1 MSSGGLFKALATV
14 SGMTMASRVLG
25 FARQILIAGVIGA
38 GGNPVADAFWA
49 AFRLPNMFRR
59 LFAEGAFQAAF
70 VPLFQG
76 KLINEDKAAA
86 KVFAEEVLAVLL
98 FILIGLTAAVWIA
111 APLFVHLIASGF
123 ADEPEK
129 FRLTEI
135 YMRIMFPYLACMSM
149 VGLLSGVLNSLD
161 KFMAYAG
168 APLLLNFC
176 QIAAIL
182 LFADED
188 IHITGE
194 ALAWATMISGFMQ
207 LGLLIWGAR
216 RQGYVLRWRLPKWT
230 PGVARMVALGAPGF
244 LSAGATQINIIIGTN
259 IASQQPGAVSWL
271 MNADQLYQLPLAVV
285 GTALGV
291 VLLPMLSRR
300 VKEGDE
306 KGALHAI
313 NRSLELSSVLTL
325 PAAAALILMA
335 GPICDALFR
344 GFATDALSLIGGG
357 PSRFTAEDVEMT
369 GWALAIY
376 AWGLPAFVWQRIFA
390 PAFFAR
396 EDTRAPMNYALIA
409 IAVNTVLSVALFPIF
424 GFLAVAFATT
434 FAAWLQVLQLAVALW
449 RRGHFRFDERLRQ
462 RTLPILAATASL
474 CAFVYAAL
482 LVRERAA
489 AILFDRDWIAVVL
502 IATVG
507 AIAYFAALLALGG
520 VKLSD
525 YKAYARRRPSL
536 DEDMER
542 IKALG
547 EKNRP
552 ASDPDESTKP

>member
-1 MSSGGLFKALATV
+1 MSGNLLKSLATV
-14 SGMTMASRVLG
+14 SGLTMLSRVLG
-25 FARQILIAGVIGA
+25 FARQVLIAGVIGA

-86 KVFAEEVLAVLL
+86 KLFAEEVMASLL
-98 FILIGLTAAVWIA
+98 FILLAFTIVVELA

-123 ADEPEK
+123 ADDAEK
-129 FRLTEI
+129 FELTTL
-135 YMRIMFPYLACMSM
+135 YLRIMFPYLACMSM

-176 QIAAIL
+176 QIGAIL
-182 LFADED
+182 LFAGSD
-188 IHITGE
+188 INVTGE
-194 ALAWATMISGFMQ
+194 ALAWATAAS
-207 LGLLIWGAR
+207 GLLQLWLLLWGAK
-216 RQGYVLRWRLPKWT
+216 RQGYLLKWRRPRLT
-230 PGVARMVALGAPGF
+230 PGVKRLLVLGGPGF
-244 LSAGATQINIIIGTN
+244 ISAGATQINIIIGTN

-271 MNADQLYQLPLAVV
+271 MNADQLYQLPLAVI

-306 KGALHAI
+306 KGAMHAI

-325 PAAAALILMA
+325 PAAAAFIVMA
-335 GPICDALFR
+335 APICDALFV
-344 GFATDALSLIGGG
+344 GFATDALSLFGGRE
-357 PSRFTAEDVEMT
+357 SAFTADDVKWT

-396 EDTRAPMNYALIA
+396 EDTKAPMNYALLSIG
-409 IAVNTVLSVALFPIF
+409 VNTVLALVLFPIF
-424 GFLAVAFATT
+424 GFLAVAFATV
-434 FAAWLQVLQLAVALW
+434 FAAWLQVIQLAYNL
-449 RRGHFRFDERLRQ
+449 RKRGQFQIDERLASRAP
-462 RTLPILAATASL
+462 RIAIATLLMTGIVWFALQETDAISAVLFGRYWAAVIL
-474 CAFVYAAL
+474 
-482 LVRERAA
+482 
-489 AILFDRDWIAVVL
+489 IAVAGLVAYGIAL
-502 IATVG
+502 IG
-507 AIAYFAALLALGG
+507 LGG

-525 YKAYARRRPSL
+525 YKAYSR
-536 DEDMER
+536 
-542 IKALG
+542 
-547 EKNRP
+547 NRK
-552 ASDPDESTKP
+552 SF

>member
-1 MSSGGLFKALATV
+1 MSGNLFKSLATV

-25 FARQILIAGVIGA
+25 FARQVLIAGVIGA

-76 KLINEDKAAA
+76 KLIDEDKAAA
-86 KVFAEEVLAVLL
+86 KLFAEEVMASLL
-98 FILIGLTAAVWIA
+98 FILLAFTVVVEIA

-123 ADEPEK
+123 ADDPKK
-129 FRLTEI
+129 FDLTTL
-135 YMRIMFPYLACMSM
+135 YLRIMFPYLACMSM

-176 QIAAIL
+176 QIGAIL
-182 LFADED
+182 LFAGGD
-188 IHITGE
+188 INVTGE
-194 ALAWATMISGFMQ
+194 ALAWATAISGLLQ
-207 LGLLIWGAR
+207 LWLLMWGAK
-216 RQGYVLRWRLPKWT
+216 RQGYLLKWRRPRLT
-230 PGVARMVALGAPGF
+230 PGVKRLLILGGPGF

-306 KGALHAI
+306 AGAMHAI

-325 PAAAALILMA
+325 PAAAAFIVMA
-335 GPICDALFR
+335 APICEALFV
-344 GFATDALSLIGGG
+344 GFATDALSLFGGR
-357 PSRFTAEDVEMT
+357 SSAFTAEDVKWT

-396 EDTRAPMNYALIA
+396 EDTRAPMDYALVA
-409 IAVNTVLSVALFPIF
+409 IGVNTVLALALFPIF
-424 GFLAVAFATT
+424 GFLAVAFATV
-434 FAAWLQVLQLAVALW
+434 FAAWLQVIQLAVSLW
-449 RRGHFRFDERLRQ
+449 RRGQFRIDERLAKRAP
-462 RTLPILAATASL
+462 PIAAATLAMMGL
-474 CAFVYAAL
+474 VWLALGRADMIADVLFGRYWAAVIVIAIGGVIAYAA
-482 LVRERAA
+482 A
-489 AILFDRDWIAVVL
+489 L
-502 IATVG
+502 I
-507 AIAYFAALLALGG
+507 ALGG
-520 VKLSD
+520 VRLSD
-525 YKAYARRRPSL
+525 YKAYSR
-536 DEDMER
+536 
-542 IKALG
+542 
-547 EKNRP
+547 NRK
-552 ASDPDESTKP
+552 SF

>member
-1 MSSGGLFKALATV
+1 MTALFGVNARATMSGNLFKSLATV
-14 SGMTMASRVLG
+14 SGMTMASRVMG
-25 FARQILIAGVIGA
+25 FARQVLIAGVIGA

-76 KLINEDKAAA
+76 KLIEGEKAAA
-86 KVFAEEVLAVLL
+86 KQFAEEVMASLLFVLL
-98 FILIGLTAAVWIA
+98 ALTVVVEIA

-129 FRLTEI
+129 FELTTL
-135 YMRIMFPYLACMSM
+135 YLRIMFPYLACMSM

-176 QIAAIL
+176 QIGAIL
-182 LFADED
+182 LFAGSEM
-188 IHITGE
+188 HVTGE
-194 ALAWATMISGFMQ
+194 ALAWATAISGVLQ
-207 LGLLIWGAR
+207 LWLLLWGAK
-216 RQGYVLRWRLPKWT
+216 RQGYLLKLRRPRIT
-230 PGVARMVALGAPGF
+230 PGVKRMLALGAPGF

-306 KGALHAI
+306 TGALHAI
-313 NRSLELSSVLTL
+313 NRSLELSAVLTL
-325 PAAAALILMA
+325 PAAAAFIIMSA
-335 GPICDALFR
+335 PICEALFV
-344 GFATDALSLIGGG
+344 GFATDALSLFGGR
-357 PSRFTAEDVEMT
+357 SSAFTADDVKWT

-376 AWGLPAFVWQRIFA
+376 GWGLPAFVWQRIFA

-396 EDTRAPMNYALIA
+396 EDTRAPMNYALVSIG
-409 IAVNTVLSVALFPIF
+409 VNTALALVLFPVF
-424 GFLAVAFATT
+424 GFLAVAFATV
-434 FAAWLQVLQLAVALW
+434 FAAWLQVGQLAFNLR
-449 RRGHFRFDERLRQ
+449 RRGQFRIDARLASRAP
-462 RTLPILAATASL
+462 RIVAATLAL
-474 CAFVYAAL
+474 TAFVWFALQHSDAISGALFGRYWAA
-482 LVRERAA
+482 VIAIAA
-489 AILFDRDWIAVVL
+489 AGIVL
-502 IATVG
+502 YGG
-507 AIAYFAALLALGG
+507 ALVALGG
-520 VKLSD
+520 VRLSD
-525 YKAYARRRPSL
+525 YKAYSR
-536 DEDMER
+536 
-542 IKALG
+542 
-547 EKNRP
+547 NRK
-552 ASDPDESTKP
+552 SF

>member
-1 MSSGGLFKALATV
+1 MSGNLFKSLATV

-25 FARQILIAGVIGA
+25 FARQVLIAGVIGA

-76 KLINEDKAAA
+76 KLIGEDKAAA
-86 KVFAEEVLAVLL
+86 KQFAEEVMATLL
-98 FILIGLTAAVWIA
+98 FILLGLTVVVEIA

-123 ADEPEK
+123 ADDPEK
-129 FRLTEI
+129 FDLTTV
-135 YMRIMFPYLACMSM
+135 YLRIMFPYLACMSM

-176 QIAAIL
+176 QIGAIL
-182 LFADED
+182 IFAGGG
-188 IHITGE
+188 IHVTGE
-194 ALAWATMISGFMQ
+194 ALAWATALS
-207 LGLLIWGAR
+207 GLLQLWLLLWGAK
-216 RQGYVLRWRLPKWT
+216 RQGYLLKWRRPRIT
-230 PGVARMVALGAPGF
+230 PGVKRLFVLGAPGF
-244 LSAGATQINIIIGTN
+244 LSAGATQINIIVGTN
-259 IASQQPGAVSWL
+259 IASQEPGAVSWL

-306 KGALHAI
+306 QGAMHAI

-325 PAAAALILMA
+325 PAAAAFILMA
-335 GPICDALFR
+335 APICDALFV
-344 GFATDALSLIGGG
+344 GFATDALSLFGGR
-357 PSRFTAEDVEMT
+357 SSAFTQEDVKWT

-396 EDTRAPMNYALIA
+396 EDTKAPMNYALVSIG
-409 IAVNTVLSVALFPIF
+409 VNTALALVLFPIF
-424 GFLAVAFATT
+424 GFLAVAFATV
-434 FAAWLQVLQLAVALW
+434 FAAWLQVLQLAFNLW
-449 RRGHFRFDERLRQ
+449 KRGQFRPDVRLMSRAP
-462 RTLPILAATASL
+462 RILAATLAM
-474 CAFVYAAL
+474 AGFVWFALQHSDAIADVLFNRYWAA
-482 LVRERAA
+482 VM
-489 AILFDRDWIAVVL
+489 IIAVAGL
-502 IATVG
+502 A
-507 AIAYFAALLALGG
+507 AYGLALVTLGG

-525 YKAYARRRPSL
+525 YKAYSR
-536 DEDMER
+536 
-542 IKALG
+542 
-547 EKNRP
+547 NRK
-552 ASDPDESTKP
+552 SF